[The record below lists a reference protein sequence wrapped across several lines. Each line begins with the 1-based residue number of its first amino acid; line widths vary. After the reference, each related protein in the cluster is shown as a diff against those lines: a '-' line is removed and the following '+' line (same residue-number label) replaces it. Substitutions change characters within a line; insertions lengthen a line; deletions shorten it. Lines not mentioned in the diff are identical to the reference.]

1 MEELLS
7 KFRIAATD
15 VTVISQIN
23 SRAQENTWNEF
34 KSAVTGAVPLLAKDA
49 DIEKEETFINKH
61 LKLEE
66 MLQKH
71 SKDSQMILITLPQ
84 ERIGN
89 TNPILYMAAL
99 DFMTRNLPPTLLVGG
114 NNTSALTFYT

>member
-15 VTVISQIN
+15 VTVISQIDSN
-23 SRAQENTWNEF
+23 AQEKTWNEF
-34 KSAVTGAVPLLAKDA
+34 KSAVTSAVLFKET
-49 DIEKEETFINKH
+49 DIKKEKTLINKH
-61 LKLEE
+61 LKLGE

-71 SKDSQMILITLPQ
+71 SKDSQMILVTLPQ

-99 DFMTRNLPPTLLVGG
+99 DFMTRNMPPTLLVGG